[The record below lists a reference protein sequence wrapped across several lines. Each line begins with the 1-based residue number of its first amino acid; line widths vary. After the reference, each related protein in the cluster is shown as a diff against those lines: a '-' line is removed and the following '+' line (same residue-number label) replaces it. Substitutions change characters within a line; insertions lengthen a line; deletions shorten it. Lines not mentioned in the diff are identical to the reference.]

1 MQHRVQNNNI
11 KCYTYD
17 VIPQPSVG
25 FPQPRTTYQPKY
37 PLREPKFLVGG
48 EPNFCTW
55 LSWRRKNFIA
65 FLRLPFPFPSS
76 RMVWFLSFPLVIFYP
91 SSVGPR
97 VKDLDNFPVGIIT
110 RFGETVVFVTNS
122 KQIVLSF
129 YIQWMAVGRA
139 HYLSHRE
146 SRTQRHKN
154 ED

>member
-1 MQHRVQNNNI
+1 MQHRVQNNSI

-122 KQIVLSF
+122 KQIVFGFLHT
-129 YIQWMAVGRA
+129 MAGGG
-139 HYLSHRE
+139 E
-146 SRTQRHKN
+146 STLFIT
-154 ED
+154 